1 MSTARVTEKD
11 VRLFMMD
18 KPELNPLLRGVRW
31 SPEDIDSAIVYTVSF
46 YNEFPPLIGGYTV
59 ETFPFR
65 HTLLMGVAGH
75 LLRSAAINQASNN
88 LTYSVDGVNVNDNDK
103 AEIFARLGQ
112 QYWEDF
118 KTQVANI
125 KVAQNLSS
133 AFGSS
138 PSELM
143 RVAR

>member
-1 MSTARVTEKD
+1 MATARITEKD

-31 SPEDIDSAIVYTVSF
+31 SPEEIDAALVHTISF
-46 YNEFPPLIGGYTV
+46 FNESPPLIVYYTA
-59 ETFPFR
+59 ENFPYRF
-65 HTLLMGVAGH
+65 TLLIGVAGH

-88 LTYSVDGVNVNDNDK
+88 LTYQVDGVTVNDNDK
-103 AEIFARLGQ
+103 ADIFAKLGQ

-118 KTQVANI
+118 KTQVTNI
-125 KVAQNLSS
+125 KVAHNIAS
-133 AFGSS
+133 AFGSAS
-138 PSELM
+138 SELM